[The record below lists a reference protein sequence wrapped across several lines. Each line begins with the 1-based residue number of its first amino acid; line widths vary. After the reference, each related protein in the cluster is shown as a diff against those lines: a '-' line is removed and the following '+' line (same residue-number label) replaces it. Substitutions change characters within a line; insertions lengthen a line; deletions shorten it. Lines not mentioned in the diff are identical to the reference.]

1 MAKFTDYM
9 SSTSQIKT
17 ILFPIITWLAC
28 GKGYTGPNCDI
39 KCPYP
44 LYGVDCQMR
53 CNCIEKVCDPVN
65 GCNITSTGV
74 YMFLIELNL
83 VCHLPFYTKVCKVS
97 YLSLILEYPM
107 TSLMGFEDKFVTTEL
122 MSYEASISESNHFD

>member
-1 MAKFTDYM
+1 
-9 SSTSQIKT
+9 
-17 ILFPIITWLAC
+17 
-28 GKGYTGPNCDI
+28 
-39 KCPYP
+39 
-44 LYGVDCQMR
+44 MR

-83 VCHLPFYTKVCKVS
+83 VCHLHFYTKVCKVS

-107 TSLMGFEDKFVTTEL
+107 TSLMGFGDKFVTTEL